1 MLSRFTADEL
11 CLAIDGSEAGFWV
24 WDLEAD
30 DVRWSSQLGK
40 IYCLEAANFP
50 DNFDEFSA
58 LLPPSTGDKLKD
70 ALTASVDHVNGR
82 FKLEHK
88 IIRPNGKVGWVR
100 NCGHVELDKN
110 RSPAKVCVIAI
121 DITEQKL
128 AELSLQEREDH
139 FRRFSELTSDYI
151 FEADMTVQPI
161 VPHVVAGSY
170 ERVVGYNSTELAEKG
185 GWTSIIHPED
195 IDNGM
200 KVWKLLENGVPTVDE
215 YRIVNKHGK
224 VRRLR
229 DHSHPVMQDGKL
241 VKIIGGVKDI
251 TETKALQ
258 DELLQAKKHEAMAH
272 LSSAVA
278 HDFNNLLLVI
288 RASTELISLESKDLE
303 NLKDDVIMACDRA
316 AELTRSLLA
325 FTRKDVTQPRTVRLS
340 KTIDEAKGM
349 LQRAVGE
356 QIRIRIEQ
364 SNTANDK
371 VNIDPAHLQLMLLNL
386 ATNARAAM
394 SDGGQFVLSIS
405 SVASDTIDI
414 PDMKPGNTVVL
425 NVTDSGCGIKDT
437 DLQHIFDPFFTTK
450 SLSEGS
456 GIGLAT
462 CWQIIERA
470 GGTIRVNS
478 KVAQGTTFTI
488 YLPTVDTPVYREPE
502 TPERYT
508 VGGKEH
514 ILVIEN
520 DTEVR
525 RVSERILQLHGYA
538 VSGVHSIQAAQRAVA
553 DNHYD
558 MLLIDIHLPDGDG
571 IDLIN
576 KLGKTN
582 PDLPTLLISG
592 YIDDNTRSK
601 VKAGGHNVLPK
612 PFSAATLARNVR
624 ATLARSASATLTD

>member
-1 MLSRFTADEL
+1 
-11 CLAIDGSEAGFWV
+11 
-24 WDLEAD
+24 
-30 DVRWSSQLGK
+30 
-40 IYCLEAANFP
+40 
-50 DNFDEFSA
+50 
-58 LLPPSTGDKLKD
+58 
-70 ALTASVDHVNGR
+70 
-82 FKLEHK
+82 
-88 IIRPNGKVGWVR
+88 
-100 NCGHVELDKN
+100 
-110 RSPAKVCVIAI
+110 
-121 DITEQKL
+121 
-128 AELSLQEREDH
+128 
-139 FRRFSELTSDYI
+139 
-151 FEADMTVQPI
+151 
-161 VPHVVAGSY
+161 
-170 ERVVGYNSTELAEKG
+170 
-185 GWTSIIHPED
+185 
-195 IDNGM
+195 
-200 KVWKLLENGVPTVDE
+200 
-215 YRIVNKHGK
+215 
-224 VRRLR
+224 
-229 DHSHPVMQDGKL
+229 
-241 VKIIGGVKDI
+241 
-251 TETKALQ
+251 
-258 DELLQAKKHEAMAH
+258 
-272 LSSAVA
+272 
-278 HDFNNLLLVI
+278 
-288 RASTELISLESKDLE
+288 
-303 NLKDDVIMACDRA
+303 MACDRA

-325 FTRKDVTQPRTVRLS
+325 FTRKDITQPRTVRLS

-601 VKAGGHNVLPK
+601 VKEGGHNVLPK